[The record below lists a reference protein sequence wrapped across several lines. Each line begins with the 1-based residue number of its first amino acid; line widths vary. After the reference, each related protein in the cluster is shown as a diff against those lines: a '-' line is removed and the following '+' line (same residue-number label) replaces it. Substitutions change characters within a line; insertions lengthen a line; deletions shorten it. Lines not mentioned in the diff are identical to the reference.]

1 MCDAASTTI
10 TATTATVASAVTTE
24 AEAAE
29 AALIEAVFGYIGLGV
44 GIIIVV
50 ALTFYCIRRTC
61 CKPPELHS
69 AGEHHANRMLRHV
82 SSQDKIERTKVR
94 LQTPP
99 PLCHTLATRVC
110 VCVVAY
116 AVLTF
121 YRILLLSPSSRCGS
135 TGVQW

>member
-10 TATTATVASAVTTE
+10 TATTAAVASAVTTE

-61 CKPPELHS
+61 CKPPQLHS

-99 PLCHTLATRVC
+99 PLCHPLVTR

-116 AVLTF
+116 VVLLTF
-121 YRILLLSPSSRCGS
+121 YRTLLLSPSSRCGS